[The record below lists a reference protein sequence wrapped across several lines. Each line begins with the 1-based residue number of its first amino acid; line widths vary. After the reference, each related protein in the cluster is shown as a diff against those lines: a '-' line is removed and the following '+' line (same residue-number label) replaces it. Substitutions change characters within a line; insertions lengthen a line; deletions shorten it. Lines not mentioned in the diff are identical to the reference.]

1 MNSFK
6 YRIDYKHASL
16 SIKDILK
23 SFSLAKDKI
32 YLYNLNKKIFLNE
45 QNVDDQTIVKENDLL
60 EIELNENIDILP
72 LGENLNIVYE
82 DDYYLIVNKKKNL
95 LVHSDGVSDEL
106 TLSNYVASYY
116 KKHHIRR
123 KVRVCNRLDYNTSG
137 LVIFAKDPLASS
149 SMDKLIRERKIKKKY
164 YAVCHNKFS
173 HQEGLID
180 EKIGNDRHNNK
191 KKIITKNGKESL
203 TKYKVIKNGKIS
215 VCDVE
220 LLTGRTHQIRVHFA
234 YINHPLLGDELY
246 SKDEDK
252 NLLLQAY
259 FISFIHP
266 FTNEEVNVQIEMD
279 KDIKKYC

>member
-1 MNSFK
+1 M
-6 YRIDYKHASL
+6 
-16 SIKDILK
+16 
-23 SFSLAKDKI
+23 
-32 YLYNLNKKIFLNE
+32 
-45 QNVDDQTIVKENDLL
+45 
-60 EIELNENIDILP
+60 
-72 LGENLNIVYE
+72 
-82 DDYYLIVNKKKNL
+82 
-95 LVHSDGVSDEL
+95 
-106 TLSNYVASYY
+106 
-116 KKHHIRR
+116 
-123 KVRVCNRLDYNTSG
+123 
-137 LVIFAKDPLASS
+137 
-149 SMDKLIRERKIKKKY
+149 
-164 YAVCHNKFS
+164 
-173 HQEGLID
+173 
-180 EKIGNDRHNNK
+180 
-191 KKIITKNGKESL
+191 IITKNGKESL

>member
-6 YRIDYKHASL
+6 YRIDHKHASL

-32 YLYNLNKKIFLNE
+32 YLYNLNKKIFLNK
-45 QNVDDQTIVKENDLL
+45 QNVNDQTIVKENDLL

-137 LVIFAKDPLASS
+137 LVIFAKRSS
-149 SMDKLIRERKIKKKY
+149 G
-164 YAVCHNKFS
+164 KF
-173 HQEGLID
+173 
-180 EKIGNDRHNNK
+180 
-191 KKIITKNGKESL
+191 
-203 TKYKVIKNGKIS
+203 
-215 VCDVE
+215 
-220 LLTGRTHQIRVHFA
+220 
-234 YINHPLLGDELY
+234 
-246 SKDEDK
+246 
-252 NLLLQAY
+252 
-259 FISFIHP
+259 
-266 FTNEEVNVQIEMD
+266 
-279 KDIKKYC
+279 